1 MGPGTPS
8 SSDESASFHPR
19 TAHGRI
25 LTFLRG
31 RAPFRLLSTRA
42 PRQSWLRASSWLAPS
57 LRRRLLRPGGVE
69 GARCFSTTAATQ
81 SNCVHPHLACS
92 RFRATVSCRG
102 SAWSLGLRA
111 AVTGGPR
118 GSRPSCPLRR
128 TVLDTNPVLY
138 CLAAWSH
145 GRGRFLPT
153 APKIDRAS
161 DVPVAEPCSPSASP
175 AFAGAACFAERPPRG
190 GVARV
195 GECTLGQ
202 DRRSHAL
209 VKERASSR
217 SRTPSIG
224 RDPS

>member
-1 MGPGTPS
+1 MAT
-8 SSDESASFHPR
+8 DF
-19 TAHGRI
+19 
-25 LTFLRG
+25 
-31 RAPFRLLSTRA
+31 
-42 PRQSWLRASSWLAPS
+42 LRASPLS
-57 LRRRLLRPGGVE
+57 RRRVLRPDGVE
-69 GARCFSTTAATQ
+69 GARCVSTTSATQ

-111 AVTGGPR
+111 AATGGPR
-118 GSRPSCPLRR
+118 GSRPSSPLRR
-128 TVLDTNPVLY
+128 TVLDTAPVLY

-145 GRGRFLPT
+145 ERGRFLPT
-153 APKIDRAS
+153 APMIDRAS
-161 DVPVAEPCSPSASP
+161 DVPVAEPCSLSASP
-175 AFAGAACFAERPPRG
+175 TFAGAACFTERPPRG

-209 VKERASSR
+209 VKERASFR